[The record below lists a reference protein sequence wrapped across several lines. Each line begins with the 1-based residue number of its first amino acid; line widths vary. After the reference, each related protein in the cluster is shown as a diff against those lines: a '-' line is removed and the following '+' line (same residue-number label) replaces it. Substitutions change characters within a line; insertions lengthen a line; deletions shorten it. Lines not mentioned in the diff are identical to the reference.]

1 MTKAS
6 TITFTIFVLVCF
18 GTASSGPRAKGA
30 ATLIDGGDKPELS
43 IIAASTVVLDAEN
56 QIPTSASISTF
67 GQYKYSLDGSLT
79 ALDGQNTQTRQMMK
93 MVLDKATGQL
103 GLTNGQVII
112 RYANQAD
119 GRNLAAEYR
128 LNVIS
133 ELPSLN
139 RFTVQLS
146 DATDFFVLREQ
157 LSSDSRVLA
166 TELDVSFA
174 PLRKE

>member
-6 TITFTIFVLVCF
+6 TITLTIFALACF
-18 GTASSGPRAKGA
+18 GAVTSGPWAKGA
-30 ATLIDGGDKPELS
+30 ATLIDEVNDPELS
-43 IIAASTVVLDAEN
+43 VISASTVVLDAEN
-56 QIPTSASISTF
+56 QIPTSASISAF

-79 ALDGQNTQTRQMMK
+79 ALDGQNAQTRQMMK
-93 MVLDKATGQL
+93 MVLDKTTGQL

-119 GRNLAAEYR
+119 GSNLAAEYR

-146 DATDFFVLREQ
+146 DATDFFALREQ